1 MEMVAG
7 EFVFSTCCETDEGF
21 DFPSR
26 LTLRTKCPILCR
38 IRLSVTFFGPFF
50 FKHIYSTMKH
60 QFFLARSVKVGV
72 FARGCKQ
79 MAKNSGDI
87 EAVHM
92 DMELM

>member
-26 LTLRTKCPILCR
+26 LTLHTKCPILCR

-50 FKHIYSTMKH
+50 FKTYLLHNEASV
-60 QFFLARSVKVGV
+60 FLARSVKVGV

-79 MAKNSGDI
+79 MAKNTGDI